1 MKAILKNVMD
11 FFLSLRT
18 SLWLMGLMLVLLFAG
33 AFIMP
38 GSQEFSG
45 LHSTPLFEWI
55 PEQPLSITW
64 WLWGLIGVLTVMA
77 VNTLFCSIES
87 IVKKRNV
94 TKWLLLISPQII
106 HAGALFILLAHL
118 LSGMGASQKLAA
130 AGEGSAVNLSG
141 TDMVMKVKDI
151 DIDLDY
157 YGYITGWNVDVEYI
171 SEGEVLRS
179 DNISPND
186 PSVHTGF
193 NINVKDLRAYPHKIV
208 LLQINRDPGA
218 IWALAGGILFIAG
231 TLLLIGLKIRAEK
244 FSGM

>member
-1 MKAILKNVMD
+1 MKALLKIITG

-38 GSQEFSG
+38 GSQEFQG
-45 LHSTPLFEWI
+45 LHSTPLFKWI

-87 IVKKRNV
+87 IVKKSNV

-130 AGEGSAVNLSG
+130 AGEGSAIDLSG
-141 TDMVMKVKDI
+141 TDTVMKVKDI

-157 YGYITGWNVDVEYI
+157 YGYITGWKVDVEYM
-171 SEGEVLRS
+171 SGGKVFRY
-179 DNISPND
+179 DTISPND
-186 PSVHTGF
+186 PSVYTGF
-193 NINVKDLRAYPHKIV
+193 NINVKDLRAHPRKVV

-218 IWALAGGILFIAG
+218 LWALAGGIMFIAG
-231 TLLLIGLKIRAEK
+231 TFLLIALKIRAEK
-244 FSGM
+244 